1 MKDHEMNPSPDTGY
15 NIPPPPDQRVGD
27 PASFAG
33 IVIEGVSKSFG
44 SKQVLSDA
52 DLLIHKGET
61 LVIIG
66 RSGEGKSVLLKHIV
80 RLLEP
85 DAGRIWIE
93 GAPVTELPKGQLMD
107 LRKKFGFLFQGAALF
122 DSMTV
127 CENVSLMLK
136 EHSGWPSERILAR
149 ACECLAMV
157 GLENTETKLPSELSG
172 GMKKRAGLARA
183 IVMEP
188 EYILYDEPTTGLDPI
203 TGDAI
208 NDLIVKLQKSLG
220 VTSVVVTHDMAS
232 AFKIADRIAMLSR
245 GRIVYTGTVDEVK
258 NTDHPM
264 VRQFI
269 EGNAHGPLGAF

>member
-1 MKDHEMNPSPDTGY
+1 MNTDY
-15 NIPPPPDQRVGD
+15 NIPPPPVQKVAD
-27 PASFAG
+27 PSAFAG
-33 IVIEGVSKSFG
+33 LVMEGVSKRFG
-44 SKQVLSDA
+44 SKLVLDET
-52 DLLIHKGET
+52 DLVIHKGET

-66 RSGEGKSVLLKHIV
+66 RSGEGKSVLLKHLV

-85 DAGRIWIE
+85 DAGRIWVE
-93 GAPVTELPKGQLMD
+93 GEEISQMEISHLME

-122 DSMTV
+122 DSMDV
-127 CENVSLMLK
+127 CKNVGLMLE
-136 EHSGWPSERILAR
+136 EHTDWPLAKVRAR
-149 ACECLAMV
+149 ACECLALV
-157 GLENTETKLPSELSG
+157 GLVDSDQKLPSELSG

-208 NDLIVKLQKSLG
+208 NDLIIQLQKELG

-232 AFKIADRIAMLSR
+232 AFKVADRMAMLNR
-245 GRIVYTGTVDEVK
+245 GKIVFTGTVDEVR

-269 EGNAHGPLGAF
+269 EGNSQGPLGAF

>member
-1 MKDHEMNPSPDTGY
+1 VNADYD
-15 NIPPPPDQRVGD
+15 IPPPPDQKVAD
-27 PASFAG
+27 PAAFRG

-44 SKQVLSDA
+44 SKQVLDEA
-52 DLLIHKGET
+52 DLVIHKGET

-66 RSGEGKSVLLKHIV
+66 RSGVGKSVLLKHIV

-93 GAPVTELPKGQLMD
+93 GEEISLMEISPLME
-107 LRKKFGFLFQGAALF
+107 LRKNFGFLFQGAALF
-122 DSMTV
+122 DSM
-127 CENVSLMLK
+127 NVGQNVGLMLE
-136 EHSGWPSERILAR
+136 EHTNWSEEKIQAR
-149 ACECLAMV
+149 VCECLALV
-157 GLENTETKLPSELSG
+157 GLVDSDEKLPSELSG

-208 NDLIVKLQKSLG
+208 NDLIIKTQKELG
-220 VTSVVVTHDMAS
+220 VTSIVVTHDMAS
-232 AFKIADRIAMLSR
+232 AFKVADRIAMLSR
-245 GRIVYTGTVDEVK
+245 GRIVFSGTVDEVR

-264 VRQFI
+264 VKQFI
-269 EGNAHGPLGAF
+269 EGNSQGPLGSF

>member
-1 MKDHEMNPSPDTGY
+1 MEARDTAL
-15 NIPPPPDQRVGD
+15 PLLPDQRVAD

-33 IVIEGVSKSFG
+33 VVIEGVSKRFG
-44 SKQVLSDA
+44 SKQVLDGT
-52 DLLIHKGET
+52 DLLIRKGET
-61 LVIIG
+61 LVIIR
-66 RSGEGKSVLLKHIV
+66 RSGEGKSVLLKNIV

-93 GAPVTELPKGQLMD
+93 GQEVTGLNQRDLMN

-127 CENVSLMLK
+127 CKNVGLMLE
-136 EHSGWPSERILAR
+136 EHTDLSAEQIRSR
-149 ACECLAMV
+149 ACECLALV
-157 GLENTETKLPSELSG
+157 GLDNVDDKLPSALSG

-208 NDLIVKLQKSLG
+208 NDLIVKLQKELG
-220 VTSVVVTHDMAS
+220 VTSIVVTHDMPS
-232 AFKIADRIAMLSR
+232 AFKIADRMAMLAR
-245 GRIVYTGTVDEVK
+245 GRIQFTGTVEEVRT
-258 NTDHPM
+258 TDHPM

-269 EGNAHGPLGAF
+269 EGNATGPLGAF

>member
-1 MKDHEMNPSPDTGY
+1 MEARYD
-15 NIPPPPDQRVGD
+15 IPPLPDLRTPD
-27 PASFAG
+27 PASFRG
-33 IVIEGVSKSFG
+33 IVVEGVSKSFG
-44 SKQVLSDA
+44 PKRVLDGT
-52 DLLIHKGET
+52 DLLIDKGET

-85 DAGRIWIE
+85 DAGRIWVE
-93 GAPVTELPKGQLMD
+93 GQEISGLARRPLME

-122 DSMTV
+122 DSMTI
-127 CENVSLMLK
+127 CQNVGLMLE
-136 EHSGWPSERILAR
+136 EHTNWPADRIRAR

-157 GLENTETKLPSELSG
+157 GLEGAEEKLPSELSG

-203 TGDAI
+203 TSDAI
-208 NDLIVKLQKSLG
+208 NDLIIKLQEQLG
-220 VTSVVVTHDMAS
+220 VTSIVVTHDMPS
-232 AFKIADRIAMLSR
+232 AFKVGDRVTMLSR
-245 GRIVYTGTVDEVK
+245 GKIVYTGAMSAVRES
-258 NTDHPM
+258 DHPM

-269 EGNAHGPLGAF
+269 EGSSQGPLGAF